1 MGKCIYQPTGAA
13 REYAR
18 WACNLFNGC
27 PHACNYC
34 YCKRGVLKNV
44 LGKDVPTIKKGVGT
58 TEEEALETFK
68 KEIEKYA
75 NKIKEQKESLFFSF
89 STDPLCEQEVE
100 LTYACFYQAILK
112 QVPVQILTKAVSWS
126 KGLAWKRLLMF
137 NRDWI
142 TIGTTL
148 TGHDEEEPGAPSNEE
163 RVAMINDL
171 AHLGYKT
178 FVSIEPIITFPMSL
192 QMILETCKNNREY
205 RIGLMSGVKK
215 EEYYNKYLCQDF
227 IEQVLTLQ
235 KQYSF
240 EVVWKHSIKEY
251 YHKHFPNSNLI

>member
-1 MGKCIYQPTGAA
+1 M
-13 REYAR
+13 
-18 WACNLFNGC
+18 
-27 PHACNYC
+27 
-34 YCKRGVLKNV
+34 LKNV
-44 LGKDVPTIKKGVGT
+44 LGKDVPTLKKGVGT

-100 LTYACFYQAILK
+100 LTHACVYQSIQK

-126 KGLAWKRLLMF
+126 KGLAWKRLLML

-178 FVSIEPIITFPMSL
+178 FVSIEPVITFPMSL
-192 QMILETCKNNREY
+192 QMILKTCKCNREY

-215 EEYYNKYLCQDF
+215 DEYYNKYLCQGF
-227 IEQVLTLQ
+227 IAQVLELQ
-235 KQYSF
+235 KQYGF
-240 EVVWKHSIKEY
+240 TVIWKHSIKEY
-251 YHKHFPNSNLI
+251 YHKHFLNSNLI